1 MLENRIK
8 YIEKK
13 NYHAGY
19 YKLIFVCKFHS
30 AQYPLN
36 KKVRDRSHAPKNAT
50 PIVAKQILNTKG
62 HTLLSFKWNCVFT
75 EFILND
81 KGKRV

>member
-1 MLENRIK
+1 MIIHKMIIGMYVDGFNIPPPQKHLN
-8 YIEKK
+8 
-13 NYHAGY
+13 
-19 YKLIFVCKFHS
+19 
-30 AQYPLN
+30 N

>member
-1 MLENRIK
+1 MNNK
-8 YIEKK
+8 PS
-13 NYHAGY
+13 
-19 YKLIFVCKFHS
+19 VT
-30 AQYPLN
+30 PLLLSVTMPDRYSKSCRFTN

-62 HTLLSFKWNCVFT
+62 QTLLSFKWNCVFT